1 MAKVTVEDLKR
12 IREGTARKI
21 IMRAEKGRVRI
32 LVHTGSCGIAAG
44 ARGLMTALL
53 EEKIKSGRDDIY
65 IIAAG
70 CSRSCKGEPNITVEM
85 ADQDQPPMVYEKMD
99 DGKIRKIFKDE
110 ILSGQLKTG
119 VAQTGM

>member
-12 IREGTARKI
+12 IREETARKI
-21 IMRAEKGRVRI
+21 IMRTEKGRVRI

-44 ARGLMTALL
+44 ARGLMTTLL
-53 EEKIKSGRDDIY
+53 EEKAKSGRDDIY

-70 CSRSCKGEPNITVEM
+70 CSGSCEGEPNITVEI
-85 ADQDQPPMVYEKMD
+85 ADQPPMVYEKMD

-110 ILSGQLKTG
+110 ILTGQLKTG